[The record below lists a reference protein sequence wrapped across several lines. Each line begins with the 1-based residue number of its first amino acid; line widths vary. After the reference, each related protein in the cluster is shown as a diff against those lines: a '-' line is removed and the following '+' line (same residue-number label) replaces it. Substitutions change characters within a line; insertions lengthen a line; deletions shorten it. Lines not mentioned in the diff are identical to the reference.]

1 MLQIILFGLSVLCDC
16 PSRSG
21 YVMYTTVRNENASG
35 TVVEGAKSEAV
46 VVGNGSE
53 ADAARTDE
61 GKDVVTGAAEGENV
75 VLVSD
80 DSRAVESAGA
90 VSSVHTVL
98 LKEER
103 SQSTKETSDEKEVK
117 ASGVYSDNI
126 PDSIAFHVFA
136 KRINAEE
143 TVDNCEKYTRTM
155 REEIRRLKEE
165 LRMLKERRSTGT
177 LLLSTVEQPV
187 EESASEIT
195 IVQDN
200 KKVEML
206 KSKKETLE
214 REYQTLSQIRT
225 RSLEERTNIENEIK
239 IRREELAGLK
249 EQYEHVKDDG
259 AFEERMLELETLYEQ
274 NENRI
279 KQLEEE
285 IERLKEEND
294 RLESEYNGNASRHMA
309 ALKEL
314 QNEIRAIEDEIQQ
327 LMDKMNELIT
337 DVEEQM
343 LEIEQEITII
353 EEQIKST
360 LNERKTVVT
369 RAAPR
374 KVQVVQ
380 RAVHPVEV
388 HHVIHQVERPVIKPV
403 EIHHVVRPVTKM
415 IKTEHRVVRP
425 VVKVVRINP
434 ASVVHRV
441 ERVDNRV
448 EAVVKPAVKVRRVQN
463 VHRIVEPVVRMRSE
477 RVLRRQ
483 PKKAVLL
490 KKRADEHTRVRSVE
504 TRRSM
509 LVRPQ
514 RVFVLKTNQKEEK
527 KEKSENSEPEE
538 EKRQLFGENGN
549 AITRMRHAF
558 WNIGRSD

>member
-1 MLQIILFGLSVLCDC
+1 MLQIILFGLNVLCDC
-16 PSRSG
+16 LNRSG
-21 YVMYTTVRNENASG
+21 YAMYTTGRNASVSR
-35 TVVEGAKSEAV
+35 TMVVDGVKSDTV
-46 VVGNGSE
+46 VVGSGSDEDEDVMKGSE
-53 ADAARTDE
+53 QSTAE
-61 GKDVVTGAAEGENV
+61 DVNV
-75 VLVSD
+75 VLASD
-80 DSRAVESAGA
+80 DSRAVSESAGA
-90 VSSVHTVL
+90 VSSVHTVI
-98 LKEER
+98 LKQEH

-136 KRINAEE
+136 KRIKAEE
-143 TVDNCEKYTRTM
+143 TVDNCEKYTKTM

-165 LRMLKERRSTGT
+165 LRILKERRNTGT
-177 LLLSTVEQPV
+177 LLLSTIEQPV
-187 EESASEIT
+187 EEDTSEVT

-214 REYQTLSQIRT
+214 REYQKLSQIRT

-249 EQYEHVKDDG
+249 EQYEHLKDDG
-259 AFEERMLELETLYEQ
+259 AFEEHMLELERLYEQ
-274 NENRI
+274 NENKI

-294 RLESEYNGNASRHMA
+294 KLESEYNGNANRHMA

-314 QNEIRAIEDEIQQ
+314 LNAIRVIEDEIQQ

-343 LEIEQEITII
+343 LEIEREIRIL
-353 EEQIKST
+353 EEQIQST
-360 LNERKTVVT
+360 VSERRTVVT

-380 RAVHPVEV
+380 PVEV

-403 EIHHVVRPVTKM
+403 EIHHVVRPVTKV

-434 ASVVHRV
+434 TSVVHRV
-441 ERVDNRV
+441 ERVNNRV
-448 EAVVKPAVKVRRVQN
+448 EAVVKPVVKVRCVQN
-463 VHRIVEPVVRMRSE
+463 VHRVVKPAVRVRSE
-477 RVLRRQ
+477 RVLPIQ
-483 PKKAVLL
+483 SKKTVLL
-490 KKRADEHTRVRSVE
+490 KRRADEHTRVRSVE
-504 TRRSM
+504 TRRSR

-514 RVFVLKTNQKEEK
+514 RVVVLNTNQTEEK
-527 KEKSENSEPEE
+527 KVKTENSEPEE
-538 EKRQLFGENGN
+538 ENRQLFGENGN